1 METEVKHLVTERE
14 LYKAAISM
22 EAIDRPVATTLTLI
36 TQEMFMETGIS
47 PVGLF
52 DNWKG
57 LAQLAKYGHD
67 KYGFDSCE
75 IFNIWS
81 HVEFLGAEIDYGAD
95 QPYVKKPIYTLNDEF
110 ELPDMDKYLDF
121 HKTQTSIRGVQELR
135 RLAGPDTPINCINSW
150 GPLTCAGHLIGA
162 EQVMIAMAVE
172 PDELKRLTKF
182 VSDFNT
188 EAYRIELENGQAENL
203 DSISMAEPTA
213 TGDMI
218 SDEMFIEFVQPY
230 VKQEHAMMH
239 KCGLKT
245 MLHICGN
252 TTANLPAMIG
262 CGSDAISVEQTV
274 DPYEIVK
281 VADNK
286 VCMFG
291 NVGPIKP
298 LWQGSPEEVK
308 VDVERS
314 IDAGF
319 RMIAPGCSFVPMT
332 PGANLSAMAAA
343 VKASKKSF
351 AKGKN
356 CS

>member
-1 METEVKHLVTERE
+1 MVTERE
-14 LYKAAISM
+14 LYKAAIGM
-22 EAIDRPVATTLTLI
+22 EEIERPVATSLTLI
-36 TQEMFMETGIS
+36 TQEMFMETGVS

-67 KYGFDSCE
+67 AFGFDSCE

-81 HVEFLGAEIDYGAD
+81 HVEYLGAEINYEAD

-110 ELPDMDKYLDF
+110 VDPDMDKYLQF
-121 HKTQTSIRGVQELR
+121 HKTQVSIDGVKELR
-135 RLAGPDTPINCINSW
+135 KLAGNDTPINCINSW

-172 PDELKRLTKF
+172 PDNLKRLTDFISKF
-182 VSDFNT
+182 NA
-188 EAYRIELENGQAENL
+188 EAYRIELENGQAECL

-218 SDEMFIEFVQPY
+218 SADMFEEFVLPY
-230 VKQEHAMMH
+230 VSREHKVMH
-239 KCGLKT
+239 ECGLKT

-252 TTANLPAMIG
+252 TTDNLPVMIR
-262 CGSDAISVEQTV
+262 CGPDAISVEQTV

-291 NVGPIKP
+291 NIGPIKP

-308 VDVERS
+308 ADVERS

-332 PGANLSAMAAA
+332 PGANLRAMTSA

-356 CS
+356 

>member
-1 METEVKHLVTERE
+1 MVTERE
-14 LYKAAISM
+14 LYNAAISM
-22 EAIDRPVATTLTLI
+22 EEIERPVATSLTLI
-36 TQEMFMETGIS
+36 TQEMFMKTGIS

-57 LAQLAKYGHD
+57 LAQLAKFGHD
-67 KYGFDSCE
+67 EFGFDSCE

-81 HVEFLGAEIDYGAD
+81 HVEYLGAEIDYTAD
-95 QPYVKKPIYTLNDEF
+95 QPYVKNPIYTLNDEF
-110 ELPDMDKYLDF
+110 EMPDMDKYLKF
-121 HKTQTSIRGVQELR
+121 HKTQVSIDGVKELR
-135 RLAGPDTPINCINSW
+135 RLAGEDTPINCINSW

-162 EQVMIAMAVE
+162 EQVMMAMAMD
-172 PDELKRLTKF
+172 PDNLKRLVKF
-182 VSDFNT
+182 ISDFNV
-188 EAYRIELENGQAENL
+188 EAYRIELSNGQAECL
-203 DSISMAEPTA
+203 DSLSMAEPTA

-218 SDEMFIEFVQPY
+218 SPDMFEEFVQPY
-230 VKQEHAMMH
+230 VAQEHKVMH
-239 KCGLKT
+239 EQGLKT

-252 TTANLPAMIG
+252 TTMNLPAMIG
-262 CGSDAISVEQTV
+262 CGSNAISVEQTV

-281 VADNK
+281 VADNR

-291 NVGPIKP
+291 NVGPIMP
-298 LWQGSPEEVK
+298 LWQGTPEQVK
-308 VDVERS
+308 ADVEKS

-332 PGANLSAMAAA
+332 PSPNLLAMTQA

-356 CS
+356 